1 MSRSTKPAKPYIVVF
16 CEGESEQA
24 YTDFLRKEFK
34 DVASIHR
41 PKATGLFDVADSK
54 YKKDTKYRDYA
65 EVTDEVWFFFDV
77 ETKDIGAW
85 ESRLKIINRLRSLR
99 KDPNIKVRL
108 LMTTGCIEYWLMLHY
123 EYLAPTIRT
132 VADKER
138 ILSKVVTKEP
148 TYKKGDMDAISR
160 IAENYPTAVVNN
172 LLLQGL
178 PGLDN
183 TDKRN
188 EWLCTQCLT
197 FSAVYEAIEF
207 LESLKS

>member
-1 MSRSTKPAKPYIVVF
+1 
-16 CEGESEQA
+16 
-24 YTDFLRKEFK
+24 
-34 DVASIHR
+34 
-41 PKATGLFDVADSK
+41 
-54 YKKDTKYRDYA
+54 
-65 EVTDEVWFFFDV
+65 
-77 ETKDIGAW
+77 
-85 ESRLKIINRLRSLR
+85 
-99 KDPNIKVRL
+99 
-108 LMTTGCIEYWLMLHY
+108 MLHY

-183 TDKRN
+183 TDKRD